1 MNLETRKALTESV
14 KQQILADLQLR
25 NAQISG
31 DDRYRDNLFY
41 AGRSY
46 SRKSTRQ
53 AYHDLVEAIWQDI
66 LVGVGSVEG
75 FIERKI
81 GRGLPLSSGK
91 GENLDQGF
99 SPEERE
105 KIKKDI
111 LNELQA
117 TISDRSKRD
126 NSLLV
131 ESIKKEVLAELE
143 AQGEA
148 WVKGRE
154 PSANS
159 FKQQRKKNKEAGN
172 SNRGQVSRAE
182 AERIKMDILNDLRL
196 SQDSGFYSNYKD

>member
-117 TISDRSKRD
+117 TAD
-126 NSLLV
+126 
-131 ESIKKEVLAELE
+131 ESSRIIPPGRVYKKEVLAELE
-143 AQGEA
+143 AQSLGKGE
-148 WVKGRE
+148 K

-172 SNRGQVSRAE
+172 SNRGQFQR
-182 AERIKMDILNDLRL
+182 R
-196 SQDSGFYSNYKD
+196 SGKNKNGYLK

>member
-1 MNLETRKALTESV
+1 MNPETRKALTESV

-25 NAQISG
+25 NTQISE
-31 DDRYRDNLFY
+31 DDRHGDNLLNT
-41 AGRSY
+41 GRSY

-75 FIERKI
+75 FVERKI
-81 GRGLPLSSGK
+81 GRGLPLTSGK
-91 GENLDQGF
+91 GESPDRGF

-117 TISDRSKRD
+117 TILDKSKRD
-126 NSLLV
+126 NSLLAA
-131 ESIKKEVLAELE
+131 SIKKEVLAELE

-148 WVKGRE
+148 WEKGRE
-154 PSANS
+154 PSGNS
-159 FKQQRKKNKEAGN
+159 FRQQRKEMD
-172 SNRGQVSRAE
+172 NRNREQFSRAE
-182 AERIKMDILNDLRL
+182 AERIKRDILKDLRL
-196 SQDSGFYSNYKD
+196 SPDNGYYSNCKD